1 MKQPIL
7 SLRNSFLFLLTVF
20 LLNLPGA
27 VMAGSAAQIAS
38 QVEIL
43 QDTSRSSQQRSA
55 AAQELGV
62 VGLDSDAAAQVL
74 VEIIENDSDP
84 KVRTSAA
91 KALGMVGLPQAAYI
105 QTLIQTLQN
114 DGSPE
119 VRYTAAEG
127 LRIIGVDSPSA
138 KQALKNAAEDDSN
151 VEVRRMASKVYDQI
165 TSSN

>member
-7 SLRNSFLFLLTVF
+7 SLRNSFLFLLAVF

-43 QDTSRSSQQRSA
+43 QDMNRSSQERSA
-55 AAQELGV
+55 AAQELGI
-62 VGLDSDAAAQVL
+62 VGLDSDAAAQAL

-84 KVRTSAA
+84 KVRASAA

-114 DGSPE
+114 DSSPE
-119 VRYTAAEG
+119 VRYAAAEG

-138 KQALKNAAEDDSN
+138 KQALKNTAENDSN
-151 VEVRRMASKVYDQI
+151 AKVRQIAIEVYNQI
-165 TSSN
+165 TSTN